1 MKSEWIDMAFGR
13 NRGRAFTKMKWND
26 LEGNF
31 DHKNPRATC
40 TRTKWVKTDAKPAES
55 GKDWGYQRK
64 RSTDCWFDCAK
75 DMDEDVK

>member
-1 MKSEWIDMAFGR
+1 MLR
-13 NRGRAFTKMKWND
+13 ND

-40 TRTKWVKTDAKPAES
+40 TRSEWVKTDKKSEGS
-55 GKDWGYQRK
+55 RDLGDLMK